1 MRQQFIV
8 LRAVDAA
15 IMVCRV
21 IPMMNRRELLNRA
34 AGLGAGILARPFV
47 NSPWASSA
55 AEPAGTRTPMLAK
68 YEELQFGV
76 SYHFSMN
83 TFTGNDYETGGVPA
97 STYNPTKLDVR
108 QWIRIA
114 RDLGAKYAVLTAK
127 HMCGF
132 CLWDSEGYDYDVA
145 ASGNK
150 TDVVAAFMAACKEYG
165 LKPGFY
171 YCILDP
177 HNEGKFDWDSPVPD
191 GYFKLIKHHLTEL
204 HTRYRTPFYQLLD
217 ITWKVSQEQRWELY
231 RLIKSMSPDCIVVN
245 NQGFYQSRRNLGRI
259 CEIPSWPC
267 DVINGEDTLPPPEG
281 HDPKIKVEGVTRYMP
296 MESWIPTG
304 PPYKP
309 MPPMHSW
316 FWRPGF
322 KTQDAQV
329 IADAY
334 RQCKARKANLLLN
347 LSPDTT
353 GRLPDEAVETLRQVA
368 KLIRK

>member
-1 MRQQFIV
+1 
-8 LRAVDAA
+8 
-15 IMVCRV
+15 
-21 IPMMNRRELLNRA
+21 MNRRELLCGSAGLA
-34 AGLGAGILARPFV
+34 AGMVMGPLAGKLLAADKVEPATRRTRVLAR
-47 NSPWASSA
+47 
-55 AEPAGTRTPMLAK
+55 
-68 YEELQFGV
+68 YEEMQFGV

-108 QWIRIA
+108 QWIRVA
-114 RDLGAKYAVLTAK
+114 KNLGAKYAVLTAK

-132 CLWDSEGYDYDVA
+132 CLWDSKGYDYDVA

-165 LKPGFY
+165 LRPGFY

-191 GYFKLIKHHLTEL
+191 GYYKLIKHHLTEL
-204 HTRYRTPFYQLLD
+204 HTRYRTPVYQLLD
-217 ITWKVSQEQRWELY
+217 ITWKISQDQRWELY
-231 RLIKSMSPDCIVVN
+231 RLIKSMSPECVVVM

-259 CEIPSWPC
+259 CEIASWPS
-267 DVINGEDTLPPPEG
+267 DVINAEDTLPPPEG
-281 HDPKIKVEGVTRYMP
+281 HDPLVKVQRMTHYMP
-296 MESWIPTG
+296 MEAWIPTG

-316 FWRPGF
+316 FWREGF
-322 KTQDAQV
+322 QTQDPQV

-334 RQCKARKANLLLN
+334 RACVKRKSNLLLN
-347 LSPDTT
+347 LSPDTS
-353 GRLPDEAVETLRQVA
+353 GRIADEAVEAMDRVA
-368 KLIRK
+368 KLIRR

>member
-1 MRQQFIV
+1 V
-8 LRAVDAA
+8 L
-15 IMVCRV
+15 MT
-21 IPMMNRRELLNRA
+21 RREMLSRSAGTA
-34 AGLGAGILARPFV
+34 AGMLMQPLLGKVLAAP
-47 NSPWASSA
+47 NI
-55 AEPAGTRTPMLAK
+55 EPATRRTPVLAW
-68 YEELQFGV
+68 YEQMQFGV

-108 QWIRIA
+108 QWIRVA
-114 RDLGAKYAVLTAK
+114 RDLGARYAVLTAK

-132 CLWDSEGYDYDVA
+132 CLWDSKGYDYDVA

-165 LKPGFY
+165 LRSGFY

-191 GYFKLIKHHLTEL
+191 GYYELIKHHLTEL
-204 HTRYRTPFYQLLD
+204 HTRYRTPSYQLLD
-217 ITWKVSQEQRWELY
+217 ITWKISQQQRWELY
-231 RLIKSMSPDCIVVN
+231 RLIKSMSSDCLVVM

-259 CEIPSWPC
+259 CEIASWPS
-267 DVINGEDTLPPPEG
+267 DVINGEDTLPPAEG
-281 HDPKIKVEGVTRYMP
+281 HDPLVKVQGATHYMP
-296 MESWIPTG
+296 MEAWIPTG

-316 FWRPGF
+316 FWREGF
-322 KTQDAQV
+322 QTQDPQV

-334 RQCKARKANLLLN
+334 RACLKRKANLLLN
-347 LSPDTT
+347 LSPDTS
-353 GRLPDEAVETLRQVA
+353 GRIGDEAVRAMGKVSE
-368 KLIRK
+368 LIRK

>member
-1 MRQQFIV
+1 
-8 LRAVDAA
+8 
-15 IMVCRV
+15 
-21 IPMMNRRELLNRA
+21 MNRRELLNA
-34 AGLGAGILARPFV
+34 AVGLSAGMLARPLV
-47 NSPWASSA
+47 KNLWAASSV
-55 AEPAGTRTPMLAK
+55 EPASRRTPVLAQ

-108 QWIRIA
+108 QWIRVA

-127 HMCGF
+127 HMSGF

-145 ASGNK
+145 ASRNK

-165 LKPGFY
+165 LRPGFY

-191 GYFKLIKHHLTEL
+191 NYYKLIKHHLTEL

-217 ITWKVSQEQRWELY
+217 ITWKISQEQRWELY
-231 RLIKSMSPDCIVVN
+231 RLIKSMSPDCIVVM
-245 NQGFYQSRRNLGRI
+245 NQAFYQSRRNLGRI
-259 CEIPSWPC
+259 CEIASWPT
-267 DVINGEDTLPPPEG
+267 DVINAEDTLPAAEG
-281 HDPKIKVEGVTRYMP
+281 HDPNVKVEGVAYYMP
-296 MESWIPTG
+296 MEAWIPTG

-322 KTQDAQV
+322 KMQEPQA
-329 IADAY
+329 IADVY
-334 RQCKARKANLLLN
+334 RQCKSRKSNLLLN
-347 LSPDTT
+347 LSPDIT
-353 GRLPDEAVETLRQVA
+353 GRIPDDAVETLHQVA
-368 KLIRK
+368 KLIKA